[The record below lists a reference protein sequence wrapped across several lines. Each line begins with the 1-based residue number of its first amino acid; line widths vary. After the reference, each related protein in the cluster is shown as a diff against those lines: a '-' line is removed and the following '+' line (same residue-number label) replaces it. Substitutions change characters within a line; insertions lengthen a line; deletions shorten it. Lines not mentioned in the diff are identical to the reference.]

1 MLLVFQIKEIMIFWK
16 KNIFWKMVIL
26 YHCLRLFDNQIRE
39 YHVCSNKTPRAYKCS
54 NLKIQKKSPRGV
66 LRKRCSENMQ
76 QIYKRAPMPKSDFNK
91 SSPVNLLHIFRT
103 PFPKN
108 ASGLLLPNI
117 WERYWIFGS
126 SGWKKDDVIRRTLI
140 Q

>member
-26 YHCLRLFDNQIRE
+26 YHCLRLFYNQIRE

-54 NLKIQKKSPRGV
+54 NLKIQKSPRGV

-76 QIYKRAPMPKSDFNK
+76 QIYKRAPMPKSDFIK

-117 WERYWIFGS
+117 YLREILNFWLIWLKK
-126 SGWKKDDVIRRTLI
+126 GWRN
-140 Q
+140 